1 MARKLYTAS
10 ARRSGDWWAIS
21 VDGLPGAHTQVR
33 RLDRAEAML
42 REVTALVLDVPED
55 SFDVSV
61 TPELTRPQR
70 AALND
75 LERAKVNY
83 AEAATNMT
91 RRQREVAGLLV
102 KKDGLTVRDAATVL
116 GISFQRVSQLTSEL
130 DGMLA
135 TGETASTQSTGGGSR
150 AQSVRRSTGKSAN
163 GSAKRATG
171 KRATSSRRTDSRR
184 QKAAS

>member
-10 ARRSGDWWAIS
+10 ARRSGGWWAIS
-21 VDGLPGAHTQVR
+21 VDGLPGAHSQVR
-33 RLDRAEAML
+33 RLDQAEAMA
-42 REVTALVLDVPED
+42 REVIAHVLDTPGD
-55 SFDVSV
+55 SFDVLV

-75 LERAKVNY
+75 LERAKANY
-83 AEAATNMT
+83 AEAAAEMT

-116 GISFQRVSQLTSEL
+116 GVSFQRVSQLTSE
-130 DGMLA
+130 M
-135 TGETASTQSTGGGSR
+135 ASTPSTGDGSR
-150 AQSVRRSTGKSAN
+150 AQSSQRSTGKSAS

-171 KRATSSRRTDSRR
+171 NRATSSRRTDSRR